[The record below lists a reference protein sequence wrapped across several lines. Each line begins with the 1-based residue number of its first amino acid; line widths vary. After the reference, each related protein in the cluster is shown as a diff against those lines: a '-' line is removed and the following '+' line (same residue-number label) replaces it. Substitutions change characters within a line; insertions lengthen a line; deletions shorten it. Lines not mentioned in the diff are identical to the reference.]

1 MLPAAGELLGVFNN
15 FVDNISPA
23 VVSGFGLINDA
34 IVATVDAT
42 QRGNTELNKYFRTF
56 ILGQNAL
63 KGDAD
68 ALETLNKEM
77 QKETEIL
84 NENSVQ
90 IVTNTGL
97 SLDFLD
103 VINKMNNAYAQ
114 EFTNLQKTRL
124 GLLTNETQTKKLSDT
139 IRTKLN
145 PIFGEQN
152 SLIMSNIN
160 LELERSKIMDLISSA
175 NDDVARATRNR
186 NQAAK
191 DLERLQIDENVRD
204 AEAAIRK
211 NELTTQIALLTQA
224 KLNGKDVTAE
234 LALAEAELAEAEF
247 ELANDSDAL
256 RLARE
261 RLDLAESNLAKSVD
275 LQTAAQQRSRDMLYE
290 TIDATDE
297 LTKST
302 KKLIDQQALMQQFRA
317 IETAPIS
324 RQFPTP
330 APIAAPVVSD
340 QATVSAPISGQAQQE
355 VSVKVELSDNAE
367 DFLQV
372 TQERLAKKGYAIR

>member
-1 MLPAAGELLGVFNN
+1 
-15 FVDNISPA
+15 
-23 VVSGFGLINDA
+23 
-34 IVATVDAT
+34 
-42 QRGNTELNKYFRTF
+42 
-56 ILGQNAL
+56 
-63 KGDAD
+63 
-68 ALETLNKEM
+68 
-77 QKETEIL
+77 
-84 NENSVQ
+84 
-90 IVTNTGL
+90 
-97 SLDFLD
+97 
-103 VINKMNNAYAQ
+103 
-114 EFTNLQKTRL
+114 
-124 GLLTNETQTKKLSDT
+124 
-139 IRTKLN
+139 
-145 PIFGEQN
+145 
-152 SLIMSNIN
+152 
-160 LELERSKIMDLISSA
+160 MDLISSA
-175 NDDVARATRNR
+175 NDDVAKATRNR

-211 NELTTQIALLTQA
+211 NELTTQIAFLTQA

-261 RLDLAESNLAKSVD
+261 RLDLAESNLTKSTD
-275 LQTAAQQRSRDMLYE
+275 FQTAAQQRSRDMLYE
-290 TIDATDE
+290 AIDATDE

-317 IETAPIS
+317 IETAPIL

-330 APIAAPVVSD
+330 VTAPVVSD
-340 QATVSAPISGQAQQE
+340 QASVSAPSGGQAQQE

-372 TQERLAKKGYAIR
+372 TQERLAKTGYAIR

>member
-1 MLPAAGELLGVFNN
+1 
-15 FVDNISPA
+15 
-23 VVSGFGLINDA
+23 
-34 IVATVDAT
+34 
-42 QRGNTELNKYFRTF
+42 
-56 ILGQNAL
+56 
-63 KGDAD
+63 
-68 ALETLNKEM
+68 M

-97 SLDFLD
+97 SSDFLD

-224 KLNGKDVTAE
+224 KQNGKDVTAE

>member
-1 MLPAAGELLGVFNN
+1 
-15 FVDNISPA
+15 
-23 VVSGFGLINDA
+23 
-34 IVATVDAT
+34 
-42 QRGNTELNKYFRTF
+42 
-56 ILGQNAL
+56 
-63 KGDAD
+63 
-68 ALETLNKEM
+68 M

-261 RLDLAESNLAKSVD
+261 RLDLAESNLTKSTD
-275 LQTAAQQRSRDMLYE
+275 FQTAAQQRSRDMLYE